1 MNPKKLTKLI
11 EDSYNSL
18 GITTTTTSVPVT
30 IVEPI
35 INLSKDQ
42 ECSLL
47 NGDGQSNPLEYKQIN
62 SSTGLAVNYYKIL
75 ESTKKITNLIFEDK
89 VQKPLNIRGGRFAN
103 LDVSYKKDGIQYY
116 VESKFLEPFYSSNE
130 HNREA
135 YFDKKN
141 YDVPK
146 DNEEEKEEW
155 LKLFETAQEF
165 KLYNF
170 SQICRHLMAI
180 RRKHQEDGQK
190 IVFRSVTWKMSDSFI
205 VKIIDSKDK
214 EDCIA
219 RRNEIEKESKK
230 CNEIVNDFLYKIGWG
245 NITFECLYYDDILV
259 DIKDSEHFE
268 EFKKRYFID

>member
-116 VESKFLEPFYSSNE
+116 VESKFLEPYYSSNE
-130 HNREA
+130 HNRDA
-135 YFDKKN
+135 YFVKEN
-141 YDVPK
+141 YDVH
-146 DNEEEKEEW
+146 EEHKNDW
-155 LKLFETAQEF
+155 LKLLETAQQF

-180 RRKHQEDGQK
+180 WRKHKDDDQK

-205 VKIIDSKDK
+205 EKKIGSKDK

-245 NITFECLYYDDILV
+245 NITFECLYYDDILD
-259 DIKDSEHFE
+259 DIKESKDYE